1 MKRTDSAFRF
11 LNIFMAL
18 LLLPVF
24 FSCSKNQESEDRYL
38 DLSNP
43 KLVDVSDVV
52 TLDKIIP
59 LKNGGEPLMATLSK
73 VTKVGDKFIGSD
85 MNWIV
90 YIFDNEGNLI
100 SYSEGLR
107 GQGPGEYEALFAY
120 SYNPYSN
127 TVEIITPLKMK
138 VYDLDFNF
146 IEDRDIPAYM
156 PTQDKAGCFF
166 SEIYDL
172 DENVHALIPSGVSS
186 GYGSVVIYDSSKKE
200 TLNTIDCSSDLVGVM
215 HMQHHSFTDL
225 DDSIVFYPPG
235 TSKYIYSLD
244 KDSYSL
250 NKEITIEGFEFEP
263 SNELN
268 DQYREYALNTTEL
281 MPIRFLVT
289 DKKFG
294 FLAKEGRSVSTMSYL
309 FSNEDGTMDKFMIQD
324 GDDMVFPL
332 YTVTDGKDI
341 YGLCDGEN
349 MSGIY
354 SAMNLEMADSI
365 KEYPSVLVRYS
376 LK

>member
-1 MKRTDSAFRF
+1 MAFS
-11 LNIFMAL
+11 L
-18 LLLPVF
+18 LLIS

-52 TLDKIIP
+52 SLDKVIP
-59 LKNGGEPLMATLSK
+59 LKNGGEPLMATLGK
-73 VTKVGDKFIGSD
+73 VTKAGDKFIGSD
-85 MNWIV
+85 GKWVIYV
-90 YIFDNEGNLI
+90 FDNEGNLI
-100 SYSEGLR
+100 SSSEGLR

-138 VYDLDFNF
+138 IYDLDFKF

-172 DENVHALIPSGVSS
+172 DENVHALIPSSVSS
-186 GYGSVVIYDSSKKE
+186 EYGSVVIYDSSKKE
-200 TLNTIDCSSDLVGVM
+200 TLNTIDYSSDLVGYLN
-215 HMQHHSFTDL
+215 MQHKSFTAL
-225 DDSIVFYPPG
+225 DDSIVFYPPAI
-235 TSKYIYSLD
+235 SKYIYSLD
-244 KDSYSL
+244 KGNYTL

-263 SNELN
+263 GEKT
-268 DQYREYALNTTEL
+268 DQYREYALNTTDL
-281 MPIRFLVT
+281 IPVRLLVT
-289 DKKFG
+289 DNKFG

-309 FSNEDGTMDKFMIQD
+309 FSNEDGTMHKFMIKD

-349 MSGIY
+349 IDGIY
-354 SAMNLEMADSI
+354 SAMNLEMPDSI
-365 KEYPSVLVRYS
+365 KEYPSVIVRYS